1 MLLKEYNVSEKR
13 RIFGSVLMENGE
25 TLLKGQGFMGG
36 AVMMNAIVVMSFIG
50 VFVGKVYYYSK
61 YSHKR

>member
-1 MLLKEYNVSEKR
+1 
-13 RIFGSVLMENGE
+13 MENGR
-25 TLLKGQGFMGG
+25 TLFKGKGFKGG
-36 AVMMNAIVVMSFIG
+36 AIMMNAIVVLSFIG

>member
-1 MLLKEYNVSEKR
+1 
-13 RIFGSVLMENGE
+13 MENGE

-50 VFVGKVYYYSK
+50 VFVGKCYYYSK
-61 YSHKR
+61 HSHKR

>member
-1 MLLKEYNVSEKR
+1 MFRLGYNVIEKR

-50 VFVGKVYYYSK
+50 VFVGKCYYYSK

>member
-1 MLLKEYNVSEKR
+1 
-13 RIFGSVLMENGE
+13 MEE
-25 TLLKGQGFMGG
+25 RFSKVMGFMGG